1 MFQSTL
7 INAIT
12 SSFDFLLLQVA
23 LSDLRSNSKIGP
35 LVPYFLNLVALSVN
49 KLKRNG
55 RLTDALLRTS
65 ESLVDSP
72 YIDPS
77 SQLAVT
83 TLFIYIIFKVHYL
96 TSIVM
101 CAKLSYNYN
110 TFFLQQLTIYITNF
124 QNILN
129 YTNIS
134 WLKCCEHSLE
144 YSNVFNFFNSFRKSV
159 VKINIFIVWLFRM
172 TVVLIQYIL
181 IYLLQNT
188 KKNIN

>member
-12 SSFDFLLLQVA
+12 SSFGFLLLQVA

-65 ESLVDSP
+65 ESLVDSQ

-83 TLFIYIIFKVHYL
+83 KLHYLFILFLKFII
-96 TSIVM
+96 
-101 CAKLSYNYN
+101 
-110 TFFLQQLTIYITNF
+110 
-124 QNILN
+124 
-129 YTNIS
+129 
-134 WLKCCEHSLE
+134 
-144 YSNVFNFFNSFRKSV
+144 
-159 VKINIFIVWLFRM
+159 
-172 TVVLIQYIL
+172 
-181 IYLLQNT
+181 
-188 KKNIN
+188 

>member
-7 INAIT
+7 TNAIT
-12 SSFDFLLLQVA
+12 SSLDFLLLQVA

-83 TLFIYIIFKVHYL
+83 TLFIYIIFKVHL
-96 TSIVM
+96 TSILM
-101 CAKLSYNYN
+101 CAKLNYNYN
-110 TFFLQQLTIYITNF
+110 TFFSTAMNNLY
-124 QNILN
+124 
-129 YTNIS
+129 Y
-134 WLKCCEHSLE
+134 
-144 YSNVFNFFNSFRKSV
+144 
-159 VKINIFIVWLFRM
+159 
-172 TVVLIQYIL
+172 
-181 IYLLQNT
+181 
-188 KKNIN
+188 